1 MLREALAQQF
11 EGIRYTSARTE
22 DATAE
27 TENWLR
33 ENQTAICGAVVT
45 FSDIRAR
52 IPILLKENNELTI
65 IQVHGKHVKKNHSTL
80 FDNVPLGRPLHRY
93 LLMAAYRRFVL
104 QQVMPEAEIRCLFM
118 FPQKSFKAETERL
131 YQKTQGVREIKPHAL
146 RELKKLFAT
155 VDGTHA
161 AGRVMKNISG
171 EFSHS
176 TFSGLPVSGAVK
188 KMQSIPDGGEK
199 VYVESVH
206 EACKNCDFRR
216 SFNGNQPGCWDMY
229 FSDSEVINS
238 DRHQF
243 DLIGHHVES
252 EAVHLQMYQ
261 EKYSLTENL
270 STPEKVIHHTGK
282 KIAIY
287 HRKAMQLLDAKNQK
301 LPLVFAKENIRK
313 IKEIEYPVHFLDFEA
328 AAHAVPF
335 EKGKRPYD
343 PVLFQFSCH
352 TLFKNGELKHTQWL
366 DQGIN
371 SQVHPE
377 LISKLS
383 QIPEFYKG
391 TIIQYSGF
399 ERQALN
405 RLYRETRRIM
415 PEGSS
420 ELKILEQ
427 LLQVKKRRP
436 AQRFLDLSL
445 ILRDGYYNRF
455 MNNGLSLKQ
464 VLHAI
469 ITAESKLR
477 TWDKT
482 EYDVMDKMIDLFRK
496 DGQGIIINPYHQLSD
511 ERSRIQDGITAMH
524 AYLCLKAGTLSE
536 KQKILVPVL
545 LRRYCSMDTLALYLI
560 FIHLLNI
567 TKTGNSLGDLVI
579 EG

>member
-1 MLREALAQQF
+1 M
-11 EGIRYTSARTE
+11 
-22 DATAE
+22 AE
-27 TENWLR
+27 TEKWLKN
-33 ENQTAICGAVVT
+33 EQAAVCGAVVS
-45 FSDIRAR
+45 FGDVRAR
-52 IPILLKENNELTI
+52 IPILLKEKNELTI
-65 IQVHGKHVKKNHSTL
+65 IQVHGKHVKKNHSSL
-80 FDNVPLGRPLHRY
+80 FDNVPLGRSLHRY

-104 QQVMPEAEIRCLFM
+104 QQVMPETAIRCLFM
-118 FPQKSFKAETERL
+118 FPQKSFKAETDRL
-131 YQKTQGVREIKPHAL
+131 YQQTQGVREIEPHAL
-146 RELKKLFAT
+146 QELIKIFAI

-161 AGRVMKNISG
+161 VQRVMSNISG
-171 EFSHS
+171 EYSHS
-176 TFSGLPVSGAVK
+176 AFSGLTVSEAVK
-188 KMQSIPDGGEK
+188 KMQSIPDGKEK
-199 VYVESVH
+199 LHVESVH
-206 EACKNCDFRR
+206 EVCKKCNFRR

-229 FSDSEVINS
+229 FSDSEIKNS

-252 EAVHLQMYQ
+252 NAVHQQMYQ
-261 EKYSLTENL
+261 EKYLLTEKL
-270 STPEKVIHHTGK
+270 SSSEKIIHHTGK

-301 LPLVFAKENIRK
+301 LPLIFAKENIRK

-328 AAHAVPF
+328 AANAVPF

-366 DQGIN
+366 DQETD
-371 SQVHPE
+371 SRVHSE
-377 LISKLS
+377 LISGLS
-383 QIPEFYKG
+383 KIPAFYKG
-391 TIIQYSGF
+391 TVIQYSGF

-405 RLYRETRRIM
+405 RLYRDTRRNT
-415 PEGSS
+415 PVNRS
-420 ELKILEQ
+420 ELKALEQ
-427 LLQVKKRRP
+427 MLQVNKGQPARRY
-436 AQRFLDLSL
+436 LDLSQV
-445 ILRDGYYNRF
+445 LRDGYYNRF
-455 MNNGLSLKQ
+455 MNESLSLKQ
-464 VLHAI
+464 VLNAI
-469 ITAESKLR
+469 INAESVLN

-482 EYDVMDKMIDLFRK
+482 EYQVMDKVIELFKK
-496 DGQGIIINPYHQLSD
+496 DEQGTIINPYHQLSD

-524 AYLCLKAGTLSE
+524 AYLCLKASTLSE